1 MAERSPAAFGQVP
14 PRQARPSGPAGPQRQ
29 PDPRQ
34 LNASGLAALAR
45 NEARAAA
52 ALFAQAA
59 ELDPGA
65 VPLWLN
71 VAKAQRLL
79 GDDAAERA
87 ALERALALDALD
99 LTALIRRA
107 ELLQR
112 TGALAD
118 ATVAWSAV
126 LGVAPPPGQRSPAL
140 EALLDA
146 AQAFVSARNAAFAA
160 AIDTALAPAKAAVGT
175 AARRRVDAAIDAATG
190 RRRVYRN
197 VCAGLHFPFL
207 PADEYFDR
215 AHFPWL
221 VAFEAHTPAIRAELL
236 TLLDTGDSAIEP
248 YVAMVPGAP
257 PTIWSG
263 LDRSL
268 DWSAYYLWQY
278 GEPVAEAL
286 VRCPATAAAL
296 AEVPMADIPG
306 RAPTAFF
313 SILRPRTRIPP
324 HTGVTNTR
332 AIVHLPLVVPPGC
345 GFRVG
350 GETRAWVEGEAL
362 VFDDT
367 IEHEAWNDSDAVRAV
382 LIVDVW
388 NPYIAPAE
396 QSLLRDFFAAADAS
410 DFYLEPAH

>member
-1 MAERSPAAFGQVP
+1 MVIRPAVP
-14 PRQARPSGPAGPQRQ
+14 GDAAQRQ
-29 PDPRQ
+29 PGSNQPDPQQ
-34 LNASGLAALAR
+34 LNASGLAALGR
-45 NEARAAA
+45 NDARAAA

-59 ELDPGA
+59 GLDPGA

-112 TGALAD
+112 TAALNE
-118 ATVAWSAV
+118 ATAAWSAV
-126 LGVAPPPGQRSPAL
+126 LGVAPPPGQRSPGLA
-140 EALLDA
+140 ALLGE
-146 AQAFVSARNAAFAA
+146 AQAFVAARNAAFAA
-160 AIDTALAPAKAAVGT
+160 AIDAALVPATAAV
-175 AARRRVDAAIDAATG
+175 AAPARRRVDAAIAAATG
-190 RRRVYRN
+190 RRRIYAN

-221 VAFEAHTPAIRAELL
+221 AAFEAHTPAIRAELL
-236 TLLDTGDSAIEP
+236 ALLATGDDAIAP
-248 YVAMVPGAP
+248 YVSMTPGAP

-278 GEPVAEAL
+278 GQPVAAAL
-286 VRCPATAAAL
+286 ARCPATAAAL
-296 AEVPMADIPG
+296 REVPLADIPR

-332 AIVHLPLVVPPGC
+332 AIVHLPLIVPPGC

-350 GETRAWVEGEAL
+350 GETRRWVEGEAL
-362 VFDDT
+362 AFDDT
-367 IEHEAWNDSDAVRAV
+367 IEHEAWNDSEAVRAV

-388 NPYIAPAE
+388 NPYIEPAE
-396 QSLLRDFFAAADAS
+396 RGLLRDFFAAADAS
-410 DFYLEPAH
+410 EFYPEPAH

>member
-1 MAERSPAAFGQVP
+1 MVERPPAGFGQVA
-14 PRQARPSGPAGPQRQ
+14 PRQTGVPRETYPQ
-29 PDPRQ
+29 Q
-34 LNASGLAALAR
+34 LNASGIAALAR
-45 NEARAAA
+45 DDARGAA
-52 ALFAQAA
+52 ALFEAA
-59 ELDPGA
+59 AKLDPRA

-87 ALERALALDALD
+87 ALDRVLAIDALD

-112 TGALAD
+112 TGALD
-118 ATVAWSAV
+118 EATVAWSAV
-126 LGVAPPPGQRSPAL
+126 LGVAPPSGQRSPGL
-140 EALLDA
+140 EALLGE

-160 AIDTALAPAKAAVGT
+160 AIDTALADAKGVMAAP
-175 AARRRVDAAIDAATG
+175 ARRRVDAAIEAATG
-190 RRRVYRN
+190 RRRVYAN

-207 PADEYFDR
+207 PADEFFDR
-215 AHFPWL
+215 ERFPWL
-221 VAFEAHTPAIRAELL
+221 AAFEAHTPAIRTELL
-236 TLLDTGDSAIEP
+236 ALLDTGDDAIAP
-248 YVAMVPGAP
+248 YVAMAEGAP
-257 PTIWSG
+257 TTIWSG

-278 GEPVAEAL
+278 GQPVAAAL
-286 VRCPATAAAL
+286 QRCPATAAAL
-296 AEVPMADIPG
+296 REVPLADIPG

-332 AIVHLPLVVPPGC
+332 AIVHLPLIVPPGC

-388 NPYIAPAE
+388 NPYIESAE
-396 QSLLRDFFAAADAS
+396 RSLLREFFAAADAS
-410 DFYLEPAH
+410 GFYPEPAH